1 MEDYTITSIQ
11 KYLDIIKNYKSNG
24 NLYYR
29 GISTDAELLPKIFRK
44 LEDKGYLEEEKI
56 LKAFKQCAKVY
67 LNFNEEDN
75 LEWLT
80 YAQHYQVPTRLLD
93 FTENPLVALFFA
105 CYKNQDKNDKNDGVI
120 YIIAEDKYNALYHE
134 SKIDSRDL
142 LTDYPNFSNFP
153 SYPIF
158 HIPMYLDQRMAA
170 QSSLFLLWGTDKR
183 SLNEQCIND
192 NKHSILKLKISGR
205 MKNILC
211 KELDSFNIN
220 EKTLFPGLDGVG
232 QYINRHYQ
240 DYLAKIK
247 FDPIKKLWV
256 LVEK

>member
-1 MEDYTITSIQ
+1 M
-11 KYLDIIKNYKSNG
+11 
-24 NLYYR
+24 
-29 GISTDAELLPKIFRK
+29 
-44 LEDKGYLEEEKI
+44 
-56 LKAFKQCAKVY
+56 
-67 LNFNEEDN
+67 
-75 LEWLT
+75 
-80 YAQHYQVPTRLLD
+80 LD

-105 CYKNQDKNDKNDGVI
+105 CYINQEKTDKNDGVI
-120 YIIAEDKYNALYHE
+120 YILAEDKYNELYHK

-142 LTDYPNFSNFP
+142 LKEYPNFSNFP

-192 NKHSILKLKISGR
+192 NKNSILKLIIPRS
-205 MKNILC
+205 MKDLLC

-220 EKTLFPGLDGVG
+220 EKTLFPGLDGIG

-240 DYLAKIK
+240 DYLVTII
-247 FDPIKKLWV
+247 FDANDGVWKSKTN
-256 LVEK
+256 